1 MLSLFRA
8 IEFENEIYNLSN
20 NEISITMQS
29 RKRLLLSDGKPWVKT
44 DENNDFDVP
53 MGCFDGA
60 EVCELVGTCLLS
72 QMEVAIARENVGFY
86 WDDGLDIFKNM
97 AGPEV

>member
-1 MLSLFRA
+1 
-8 IEFENEIYNLSN
+8 
-20 NEISITMQS
+20 
-29 RKRLLLSDGKPWVKT
+29 
-44 DENNDFDVP
+44 

>member
-1 MLSLFRA
+1 
-8 IEFENEIYNLSN
+8 
-20 NEISITMQS
+20 MQS